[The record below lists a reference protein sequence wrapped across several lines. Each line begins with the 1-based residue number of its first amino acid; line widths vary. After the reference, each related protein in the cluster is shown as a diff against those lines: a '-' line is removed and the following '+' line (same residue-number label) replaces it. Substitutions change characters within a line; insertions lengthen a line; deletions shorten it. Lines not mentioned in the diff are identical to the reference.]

1 MTPVLLRLMAAVIG
15 GISLVIGAPVLAM
28 ARLAVAIPGVPI
40 AVRNRARLVMLAAA
54 FVLVYELGGSV
65 AVPGQRAG
73 RQGGC
78 DRLAALNRRF
88 YGWGFAAA
96 GVRLE
101 CAPPPRVAPDR
112 PVIVLARHAGAFN
125 SALMAHLIAR
135 DLGRDTYTI
144 AKRCAAFT
152 PGLRRAY
159 EASGVVFCRF
169 DEQGKTDA
177 VQQLRDQAVGA
188 LPSDALLLFPEGTNY
203 SAKRW
208 REAIAALRAAGREAH
223 ARRAEQC
230 PHVMPIHPA
239 GAWALVTS
247 APTADVVILAQT
259 GLEDLASGTTG
270 LGYPPSGRGVV
281 EVGWW
286 HFRADQ
292 IPRERDV
299 FALWLSQRWCEVDAW
314 IAAARRGEHP
324 TAPALTEPAAPSIR
338 T

>member
-1 MTPVLLRLMAAVIG
+1 MTPVLLRLLGAVIG
-15 GISLVIGAPVLAM
+15 GISLVIGAPVLLM
-28 ARLAVAIPGVPI
+28 ARLAVVLPGAPV
-40 AVRNRARLVMLAAA
+40 AVRNRARLLVLAAA
-54 FVLVYELGGSV
+54 FLLVYELGGS
-65 AVPGQRAG
+65 AAEPGHRPG

-96 GVRLE
+96 GVRLT
-101 CAPPPRVAPDR
+101 CAPPPQVAPDR

-144 AKRCAAFT
+144 AKRCAALT

-169 DEQGKTDA
+169 DEQGKARA
-177 VQQLRDQAVGA
+177 VQRLRDQAVGA
-188 LPSDALLLFPEGTNY
+188 LPTDALLLFPEGTNY

-208 REAIAALRAAGREAH
+208 REAIAALRAKGREAQALH
-223 ARRAEQC
+223 AEQC
-230 PHVMPIHPA
+230 PHVMPVHPA

-247 APTADVVILAQT
+247 APTADVVVLAQT

-281 EVGWW
+281 DVGWW
-286 HFRADQ
+286 HIRADQ
-292 IPRERDV
+292 VPRDRDA
-299 FALWLSQRWCEVDAW
+299 FAHWLGEQWREVDAW
-314 IAAARRGEHP
+314 IAAARRGDHVTQP
-324 TAPALTEPAAPSIR
+324 APAEHAR